1 MYSTD
6 FGWPDVKRA
15 LARVPIVSALNRS
28 LKARQTVAQYRSSCA
43 YYADR
48 PMPAEIGSR
57 LRGTLERRGFSGRH
71 RLKLFFVGTD
81 EQQDKSGLLQA
92 LGKLAHTHW
101 FTKPDGSY
109 GHNDARSTDVRR
121 SANAD
126 LLWNQ
131 LTTLAGQGWMPDII
145 LAQTWASLI
154 DPAVFSRARQQ
165 WGCLV
170 VSLAMDDRHQ
180 YWGGKVGAPG
190 LGTYALI
197 PHIDLALTA
206 APECV
211 AWYEKEGCPA
221 LYFPEAS
228 DPAIFH
234 PLPNLPKVY
243 DVSFVGARYGIRDQ
257 LVGALRKAGIRV
269 SAFGS
274 GWEAGRLDNDAVPRM
289 FAQSKVLLGV
299 GTIGYCHDFY
309 ALKLR
314 DFDGPMS
321 GSVYLTHAN
330 PDLNGLFRVGQEI
343 VTYQDQLDC
352 VTKTRYLLAHDDERE
367 RIAHAGRVRACA
379 EHSWERRFGQLLA
392 TLGLGGAYA
401 AEGENPSGQ
410 PLPGSRADN
419 AGAEP

>member
-1 MYSTD
+1 MSRTD
-6 FGWPDVKRA
+6 FGWPVVKRA
-15 LARVPIVSALNRS
+15 LAHVPMVSALNRS
-28 LKARQTVAQYRSSCA
+28 AKARQTVAQYWSSCA
-43 YYADR
+43 YYANR
-48 PMPAEIGSR
+48 SMPALAGSR
-57 LRGTLERRGFSGRH
+57 LRSALEQRGFDGGR
-71 RLKLFFVGTD
+71 RPRLFFVGTD
-81 EQQDKSGLLQA
+81 EQQDQSGLLQA
-92 LGKLAHTHW
+92 LGKLAYTRW

-109 GHNDARSTDVRR
+109 GHNDVRPSDVRR

-126 LLWNQ
+126 LLWSQ
-131 LTTLAGQGWMPDII
+131 LTTLAAQGWVPDII

-154 DPAVFSRARQQ
+154 DPAVFSRARRQ

-190 LGTYALI
+190 LGTHALI

-211 AWYEKEGCPA
+211 VWYEKEGCPA
-221 LYFPEAS
+221 LFFPEAS
-228 DPAIFH
+228 DPDMFH
-234 PLPNLPKVY
+234 PMPDLPKVH

-257 LVGALRKAGIRV
+257 LVSALREAGIRV

-274 GWEAGRLDNDAVPRM
+274 GWGSGRLDNDAVPRL

-321 GSVYLTHAN
+321 GSLYLTHAN
-330 PDLNGLFRVGQEI
+330 PDLDGLFRVGQEI

-352 VTKTRYLLAHDDERE
+352 VTKARHLLAHDDERE
-367 RIAHAGRVRACA
+367 RIAHAGRARARA
-379 EHSWERRFGQLLA
+379 EHTWERRFGQLLA
-392 TLGLGGAYA
+392 TLGFDSARA
-401 AEGENPSGQ
+401 ASDKNTSGQ
-410 PLPGSRADN
+410 LLPASRADS
-419 AGAEP
+419 AGTAP